1 MFVTPADLLKLAV
14 AMLIGSAI
22 GLEREVHNKSA
33 GLRTIILIC
42 VGATLITIISQ
53 RLGDDRIA
61 AQIVTGIGF
70 LGAGVIIREEGRVKG
85 LTTASTIWAAAAMGL
100 TVGYGQYVLAGVF
113 SLTVIVVLWLF
124 ARLDV
129 WVDRMAREPRTYLV
143 TFSAT
148 AGKFEELDQC
158 FKHAGLAVLRQR
170 RFKREGLHSA
180 EWDTRGTGAQHDRLA
195 ATLLADADVHEL
207 RY

>member
-1 MFVTPADLLKLAV
+1 MFITTDDLLKLAV

-100 TVGYGQYVLAGVF
+100 TVGYGEYVLAGVF
-113 SLTVIVVLWLF
+113 GLTVIVVLWLF

-129 WVDRMAREPRTYLV
+129 WVDRMARDPRTYLV
-143 TFSAT
+143 TFAAT
-148 AGKFEELDQC
+148 AGKFEQLDQL
-158 FKHAGLAVLRQR
+158 FNQAGLKVLRHR
-170 RFKREGLHSA
+170 RSKRDGALHV
-180 EWDTRGTGAQHDRLA
+180 EWDTHGSSAQHDRLA
-195 ATLLADADVHEL
+195 ATLLADADVREL